1 MLKIYGVYRSRATRN
16 IWLASELG
24 VPFEH
29 IPVIQVYRVANPD
42 APGAPF
48 HTRSPDFVK
57 IAPNAQIPVV
67 TDENGVHTESLGINL
82 YLAKKH
88 GGPLAPAN
96 VVEDGQMTQWTLWA
110 ATSVE
115 LDAITVLYNRI
126 GKPPAERDEKLALAA
141 IEALKP
147 KFATFDAHLAA
158 NGGFVVGHRFTVA
171 DVNLAEVFR
180 YAQPAADLFD
190 GAPHVKAWL
199 AACQARPA
207 FKAMM
212 AKREAEPA

>member
-1 MLKIYGVYRSRATRN
+1 MLKIYGVLRSRATRN
-16 IWLASELG
+16 VWLANELG

-29 IPVIQVYRVANPD
+29 IPVIQVYRLPKPD

-57 IAPNAQIPVV
+57 VNPNAQIPVAV
-67 TDENGVHTESLGINL
+67 DENGVHTESLAINL

-88 GGPLAPAN
+88 GGPLGPAN

-115 LDAITVLYNRI
+115 NDAITILYNRI

-141 IEALKP
+141 IEALRP
-147 KFATFDAHLAA
+147 KFAVLEKHLAA
-158 NGGFVVGHRFTVA
+158 NGGFIVGKRFTVA
-171 DVNLAEVFR
+171 DVNLAEIFR
-180 YAQPAADLFD
+180 YAQPAPVLFD
-190 GAPHVKAWL
+190 AAPHVKAWL
-199 AACQARPA
+199 SACQARPH

>member
-16 IWLASELG
+16 LWLASELG

-29 IPVIQVYRVANPD
+29 VPVMQVYRLADPHAPD
-42 APGAPF
+42 APF
-48 HTRSPDFVK
+48 NTRSPDFLK

-67 TDENGVHTESLGINL
+67 VDENGVHAESLAINL

-88 GGPLAPAN
+88 GGPLAPAH
-96 VVEDGQMTQWTLWA
+96 VTEDGQMTQWTLWA

-115 LDAITVLYNRI
+115 TDAITILYNRI
-126 GKPPAERDEKLALAA
+126 GKPPAERDETLALAA
-141 IEALKP
+141 IDALKP
-147 KFATFDAHLAA
+147 KFAVFDAHLAA
-158 NGGFVVGHRFTVA
+158 HGGHVVGNRFTVA
-171 DVNLAEVFR
+171 DINLAEVFR
-180 YAQPAADLFD
+180 YAQAAPVLFD

-199 AACQARPA
+199 AACQGRAA